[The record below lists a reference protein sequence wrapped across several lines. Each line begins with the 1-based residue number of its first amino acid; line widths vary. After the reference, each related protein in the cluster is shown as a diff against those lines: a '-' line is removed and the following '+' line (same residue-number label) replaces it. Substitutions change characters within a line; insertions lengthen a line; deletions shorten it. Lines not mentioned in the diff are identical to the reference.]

1 MSQIRSF
8 IAIELS
14 PALRQH
20 IEKIQNELKRA
31 TADVRW
37 VRSEGIHLTL
47 KFLGAID
54 EERVDAIGDTVEG
67 CLADKTIFTL
77 TVGSLGAFPNREH
90 PKVIWLGI
98 EDERGVLQKVQQTID
113 RRLTTLGFTAEK
125 RTFSPHLTLG
135 RIKSPKGK
143 RTVSQRLAT
152 MGECACGT
160 FDVKEIFLFKSDLT
174 PSGAVYTKLKSFAL
188 RPQAKQSYTT
198 VY

>member
-14 PALRQH
+14 PPIRHH
-20 IEKIQNELKRA
+20 IEKIQNELKKA
-31 TADVRW
+31 TTDVRW

-54 EERVDAIGDTVEG
+54 EERIDEVGDSIEES
-67 CLADKTIFTL
+67 LADATMFTV
-77 TVGSLGAFPNREH
+77 TVGSLGAFPNKKN

-98 EDERGVLQKVQQTID
+98 EDESGTLQKVQQTIETG
-113 RRLTTLGFTAEK
+113 LTSLGFTAEK

-135 RIKSPKGK
+135 RLKSPKGK
-143 RTVSQRLAT
+143 RTVSQRLEN
-152 MGECACGT
+152 MGECECGT
-160 FDVKEIFLFKSDLT
+160 FDVKEIFLFKSDLK

-188 RPQAKQSYTT
+188 RS
-198 VY
+198 

>member
-14 PALRQH
+14 PPLRHH
-20 IEKIQNELKRA
+20 IEKIQNELRST

-54 EERVDAIGDTVEG
+54 DQRIDEIGDSIEE
-67 CLADKTIFTL
+67 CLADKSIFTV

-98 EDERGVLQKVQQTID
+98 EDECGVLRKVHQTID
-113 RRLTTLGFTAEK
+113 TRLTSLGFTAEK

-135 RIKSPKGK
+135 RIKSPKGRK
-143 RTVSQRLAT
+143 TVSQRLAT
-152 MGECACGT
+152 MGKCECGT
-160 FDVKEIFLFKSDLT
+160 LDVKEIILFKSDLK
-174 PSGAVYTKLKSFAL
+174 PSGAVYTKLRSFVL
-188 RPQAKQSYTT
+188 RS
-198 VY
+198 

>member
-14 PALRQH
+14 PSLRQH
-20 IEKIQNELKRA
+20 IEQLQNELKRD

-37 VRSEGIHLTL
+37 TRSEGIHLTI

-54 EERVDAIGDTVEG
+54 EERVGEIGAALEE
-67 CLADKTIFTL
+67 CLADTMIFTL
-77 TVGSLGAFPNREH
+77 SVGSLGAFPNREH

-98 EDERGVLQKVQQTID
+98 EDERGVLQKLQQTID
-113 RRLTTLGFTAEK
+113 RELTRLGFSAEK

-143 RTVSQRLAT
+143 RTVRQRLAT
-152 MGECACGT
+152 MGECKCGT

-188 RPQAKQSYTT
+188 RS
-198 VY
+198 

>member
-14 PALRQH
+14 PPLRHH
-20 IEKIQNELKRA
+20 IEKIQNELKSA
-31 TADVRW
+31 TTDVRW

-54 EERVDAIGDTVEG
+54 EERVAEIGDTLEE
-67 CLADKTIFTL
+67 CLADTTIFAL
-77 TVGSLGAFPNREH
+77 SVGSLGAFPNREH

-98 EDERGVLQKVQQTID
+98 EDERGVLQQVQQTID
-113 RRLTTLGFTAEK
+113 RKLTRLGFTAEK
-125 RTFSPHLTLG
+125 RAFSPHLTLG

-152 MGECACGT
+152 MGECACVT
-160 FDVKEIFLFKSDLT
+160 FDVTEIFLFKSDLK
-174 PSGAVYTKLKSFAL
+174 PSGAVHTKLKSFAL
-188 RPQAKQSYTT
+188 RS
-198 VY
+198 

>member
-14 PALRQH
+14 PPLRHH
-20 IEKIQNELKRA
+20 IEKIQNELKSA
-31 TADVRW
+31 TTDVRW
-37 VRSEGIHLTL
+37 IRSEGIHLTL

-54 EERVDAIGDTVEG
+54 EQRVDEIGDRIEK
-67 CLADKTIFTL
+67 CLADETIFTV

-98 EDERGVLQKVQQTID
+98 EDKRGVLQNVQQTID
-113 RRLTTLGFTAEK
+113 TRLTSLGFTAEK

-152 MGECACGT
+152 MGECACVT
-160 FDVKEIFLFKSDLT
+160 FDVTEIFLFKSDLK

-188 RPQAKQSYTT
+188 RS
-198 VY
+198 

>member
-14 PALRQH
+14 PSLRQH
-20 IEKIQNELKRA
+20 IEKIQNELKKA
-31 TADVRW
+31 TTDVRW

-54 EERVDAIGDTVEG
+54 EERIDEIGDTIEG
-67 CLADKTIFTL
+67 CLADKTVFAV
-77 TVGSLGAFPNREH
+77 TVGSLGAFPSREH
-90 PKVIWLGI
+90 PKVVWLGI
-98 EDERGVLQKVQQTID
+98 EDESGVLLKVQQTID
-113 RRLTTLGFTAEK
+113 RRLTSLGCTAEK

-143 RTVSQRLAT
+143 RTVRQRLAT
-152 MGECACGT
+152 TEEYECGT
-160 FDVKEIFLFKSDLT
+160 FAVKEIFLFKSDLT

-188 RPQAKQSYTT
+188 RS
-198 VY
+198 